1 MVVAESGAQRAQ
13 AAVADDEGSQCF
25 VRAFDQMDLSC
36 VTEPAGT
43 AGSVVEQRRYGLGQ
57 GVRGGVWSRVTAQL
71 VQGPPA
77 VESVQ
82 EGGGGESPDPVGV
95 LLCEAVQEERVSR
108 GRPVQGG
115 DVKVRRDGDL
125 AGWRGRGR

>member
-13 AAVADDEGSQCF
+13 AAVADDEGSQCS

-57 GVRGGVWSRVTAQL
+57 GV
-71 VQGPPA
+71 
-77 VESVQ
+77 
-82 EGGGGESPDPVGV
+82 
-95 LLCEAVQEERVSR
+95 
-108 GRPVQGG
+108 
-115 DVKVRRDGDL
+115 
-125 AGWRGRGR
+125 

>member
-1 MVVAESGAQRAQ
+1 MAVAGPGAQRAQ
-13 AAVADDEGSQCF
+13 AAVADDKGSQRL

-43 AGSVVEQRRYGLGQ
+43 AGSVVEQGRDGLGQ
-57 GVRGGVWSRVTAQL
+57 GVRGGLVQVTAQL

-77 VESVQ
+77 VESVR

-95 LLCEAVQEERVSR
+95 LLREAVQEERV
-108 GRPVQGG
+108 
-115 DVKVRRDGDL
+115 
-125 AGWRGRGR
+125 GRGQSVGGR